1 MEKDQSKTMSRKWFL
16 TINNYS
22 LEEQEY
28 VKDYTA
34 LYIVSGLEECPT
46 TGTPHL
52 HCYFRLR
59 DPKSFKKIK
68 KEFPRANIQVA
79 NGNDIQNRNYCLK
92 GGQILIEQG
101 ELSRQGARN
110 DLSNIREMIQEEPS
124 MRSMIGNLS
133 NLQGIRT
140 AEKLLTYL
148 EPGRNWLTKVFWYY
162 GSTGTGKSRK
172 AFEDY
177 PNAYVAMDSGRWWE
191 GYDGHSEV
199 IIDDMRE
206 DFCSYKQLLRLT
218 DRYELRVETKGG
230 SRQFRAKTIVITS
243 CYSPQQMYSNYLED
257 LGQLLRRITQIVE
270 FPLIE
275 KNKITSYN
283 INAEDFFKKQS

>member
-1 MEKDQSKTMSRKWFL
+1 MEKTTENTMSRKWRL

-22 LEEQEY
+22 AEECDVWQSYKAE
-28 VKDYTA
+28 
-34 LYIVSGLEECPT
+34 YIVAGLEICPT
-46 TGTPHL
+46 TGTPHIQG
-52 HCYFRLR
+52 YFRLKN
-59 DPKSFKKIK
+59 PKSFKKIK
-68 KEFPRANIQVA
+68 KEFPRAHILVA
-79 NGNDIQNRNYCLK
+79 TENDITNKNYCSK
-92 GGQILIEQG
+92 DGKILTERG
-101 ELSRQGARN
+101 ELSRQGARS
-110 DLSNIREMIQEEPS
+110 DLSAIREMIQEEPT

-140 AEKLLTYL
+140 AEKLLTYY
-148 EPGRNWLTKVFWYY
+148 EPGRNWKPDVFWFY

-177 PNAYVAMDSGRWWE
+177 PNAYVAMDNARWWE

-206 DFCSYKQLLRLT
+206 DFCPYKQLLRLT
-218 DRYELRVETKGG
+218 DRYETRVETKGG

-243 CYSPQQMYSNYLED
+243 CYSPQQMYGNYGED
-257 LGQLLRRITQIVE
+257 IGQLLRRITETLE
-270 FPLIE
+270 FPLID